1 MLSKLPFTK
10 KEKRKKDKCSS
21 LLSEK
26 GQTAVEYILLL
37 AVASVVAFKMGDLLK
52 QKILGESDNC
62 TPESNSFYCQVVS
75 IYSGTNFKRFV
86 VRRWYFQKSDQIKLI

>member
-1 MLSKLPFTK
+1 MLNYFSFMK
-10 KEKRKKDKCSS
+10 KEKRKKGKILN
-21 LLSEK
+21 LLSDK

-62 TPESNSFYCQVVS
+62 TPESNSFYCQVIS

-86 VRRWYFQKSDQIKLI
+86 IRR

>member
-1 MLSKLPFTK
+1 MLNYFAFFK
-10 KEKRKKDKCSS
+10 KEKQNKSKVSR

-62 TPESNSFYCQVVS
+62 TPESNSFYCQVIS

-86 VRRWYFQKSDQIKLI
+86 IRR

>member
-1 MLSKLPFTK
+1 MLRNLPFIK
-10 KEKRKKDKCSS
+10 KEKNKKVKNSK
-21 LLSEK
+21 LFSEK

-37 AVASVVAFKMGDLLK
+37 AVASVLAFKMGDLLK

-86 VRRWYFQKSDQIKLI
+86 VRR

>member
-1 MLSKLPFTK
+1 MLSRLPFFK
-10 KEKRKKDKCSS
+10 KEQKKRRRLFDS
-21 LLSEK
+21 LSDK

-37 AVASVVAFKMGDLLK
+37 AVASVIAFKMGDLLK

-62 TPESNSFYCQVVS
+62 TPESTSFYCQVIS

-86 VRRWYFQKSDQIKLI
+86 IRR

>member
-1 MLSKLPFTK
+1 MLNYFSFIK
-10 KEKRKKDKCSS
+10 KEKRKKGKTLK
-21 LLSEK
+21 LLSDK

-62 TPESNSFYCQVVS
+62 TPESNSFYCQVIS

-86 VRRWYFQKSDQIKLI
+86 IRR

>member
-1 MLSKLPFTK
+1 MLNNLPFFK
-10 KEKRKKDKCSS
+10 KEKCSEVKTFKY
-21 LLSEK
+21 LSEK
-26 GQTAVEYILLL
+26 SQTAVEYILLL

-86 VRRWYFQKSDQIKLI
+86 VRR

>member
-1 MLSKLPFTK
+1 MLRNFSFIKKAKNKELKNSKLFS
-10 KEKRKKDKCSS
+10 D
-21 LLSEK
+21 K

-86 VRRWYFQKSDQIKLI
+86 VRR

>member
-1 MLSKLPFTK
+1 MLRNLPFIK
-10 KEKRKKDKCSS
+10 KEKNKKVKNSK
-21 LLSEK
+21 LFSEK

-86 VRRWYFQKSDQIKLI
+86 VRR

>member
-1 MLSKLPFTK
+1 MLRNLPFIK
-10 KEKRKKDKCSS
+10 KAKNKELTNSKFF
-21 LLSEK
+21 SEK

-86 VRRWYFQKSDQIKLI
+86 IRR

>member
-1 MLSKLPFTK
+1 MQSHFPFLKKQKKSKNRIFNYLS
-10 KEKRKKDKCSS
+10 D
-21 LLSEK
+21 K

-37 AVASVVAFKMGDLLK
+37 AVASVIAFKMGDLLK

-62 TPESNSFYCQVVS
+62 TPESASFYCQVIS

-86 VRRWYFQKSDQIKLI
+86 IRR

>member
-1 MLSKLPFTK
+1 MLNYFAFFK
-10 KEKRKKDKCSS
+10 KEKQNKRKISR

-62 TPESNSFYCQVVS
+62 TPESNSFYCQVIS

-86 VRRWYFQKSDQIKLI
+86 IRR

>member
-1 MLSKLPFTK
+1 MLRNLSFFKKAKNKELKNSKFF
-10 KEKRKKDKCSS
+10 
-21 LLSEK
+21 SEK

-86 VRRWYFQKSDQIKLI
+86 VRR

>member
-1 MLSKLPFTK
+1 MLRNLPFVK
-10 KEKRKKDKCSS
+10 KEKNKEVKNSK
-21 LLSEK
+21 LFSEK

-37 AVASVVAFKMGDLLK
+37 AVASVVSFKMGDLLK

-86 VRRWYFQKSDQIKLI
+86 VRR

>member
-1 MLSKLPFTK
+1 MLRNLPFVK
-10 KEKRKKDKCSS
+10 KEKNKEVKNSK
-21 LLSEK
+21 LFSEK

-86 VRRWYFQKSDQIKLI
+86 VRR